1 MSLAAAVSTA
11 ACQIYNN
18 LNKLRSSRPQMQGTS
33 AEVQEIVTRASSRYT
48 DISDHLLTLF
58 AEAASVHPRLIVE
71 LGVRGGESTFAFERA
86 ARLSG
91 AQVLSV
97 DLEDCQV
104 QSSYPKWTF
113 VKQNDVTFASEFA
126 DWCASHQLSPEIDVL
141 FIDTSHLYQHTLEEL
156 RLWMP
161 YLSAKSKMIL
171 HDTNMRRV
179 YRRADRSL
187 GLGWD
192 NDRGVIRALE
202 ETLGAKF
209 NEAQDFVTL
218 ADGWLVRHWS
228 HCNGLTVVEKL

>member
-1 MSLAAAVSTA
+1 MSLAAVVSTA

-18 LNKLRSSRPQMQGTS
+18 LNKLRSSRPPMQGTS
-33 AEVQEIVTRASSRYT
+33 PEVQEIVQRAASRYT

-58 AEAASVHPRLIVE
+58 AEAASVRPRLIVE

-91 AQVLSV
+91 AHVLSV

-113 VKQNDVTFASEFA
+113 LKQNDVTFASEFP
-126 DWCASHQLSPEIDVL
+126 DWCSSHQLSPEIDVL
-141 FIDTSHLYQHTLEEL
+141 FIDTSQLYQHTLEEL

-171 HDTNMRRV
+171 HDTNMKRV

-202 ETLGAKF
+202 ETLGVKF
-209 NEAQDFVTL
+209 NEAEDFVTVSG
-218 ADGWLVRHWS
+218 GWLIRHWA
-228 HCNGLTVVEKL
+228 HCNGLTVLEKL

>member
-1 MSLAAAVSTA
+1 MSLAAVVSTA

-18 LNKLRSSRPQMQGTS
+18 LNKLRSSRPPTQGAS
-33 AEVQEIVTRASSRYT
+33 PEVQEIVQRAASRYT

-86 ARLSG
+86 ARLSD
-91 AQVLSV
+91 AHVLSV
-97 DLEDCQV
+97 DLEDCEV

-113 VKQNDVTFASEFA
+113 LKQNDVTFASQFP
-126 DWCASHQLSPEIDVL
+126 DWCSSHQLSPKIDVL
-141 FIDTSHLYQHTLEEL
+141 FIDTSHLYQHTVEEL
-156 RLWMP
+156 RLWIP

-202 ETLGAKF
+202 ETLGTRF
-209 NEAQDFVTL
+209 NEAEDFVTVSG
-218 ADGWLVRHWS
+218 GWLIRHWA
-228 HCNGLTVVEKL
+228 HCNGLTVLEKL

>member
-1 MSLAAAVSTA
+1 MSFAAVVSTA

-18 LNKLRSSRPQMQGTS
+18 LNKLRSSRPQMEGTS
-33 AEVQEIVTRASSRYT
+33 AEVQEIVQRASLRYT

-58 AEAASVHPRLIVE
+58 AEAVSVHPRLIVE

-91 AQVLSV
+91 GHVLSV

-113 VKQNDVTFASEFA
+113 LKANDITFASQFPE
-126 DWCASHQLSPEIDVL
+126 WCSSHQLSPEIDVL

-161 YLSAKSKMIL
+161 NLAAKSKMIL
-171 HDTNMRRV
+171 HDTNMKRV

-192 NDRGVIRALE
+192 NERGVIRALE
-202 ETLGAKF
+202 ETLGTKF
-209 NEAQDFVTL
+209 NETQDFVTV

-228 HCNGLTVVEKL
+228 HCNGLTVLEKL